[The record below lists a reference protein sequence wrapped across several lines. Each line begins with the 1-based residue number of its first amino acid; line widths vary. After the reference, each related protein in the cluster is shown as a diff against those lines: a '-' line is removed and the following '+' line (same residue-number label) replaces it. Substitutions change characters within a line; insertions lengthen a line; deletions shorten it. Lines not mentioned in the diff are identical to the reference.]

1 MYVRILLGITLSLT
15 ISSIVCAEKL
25 VDFRRDVQPV
35 LEVRC
40 LSCHGPDKAKNDFRV
55 DDPDMMGDYIEPGDL
70 ESSSLW
76 TDYLITDD
84 PSLKMPPASDTH
96 HEGMTAAELATIK
109 LWIEEGAD
117 HDWFTPDPAGE
128 SETTDVAAEATT
140 PVSELS
146 TPYKV
151 WLFQGLFHP
160 AMTHLPVGLLS
171 ISLVFLVLSVF
182 AGKSFE
188 SAAFHCLWVGALG
201 AVMACVS
208 GWSYAIH
215 EGYGMSFSFSSD
227 IDRHRWLGVIL
238 AAGSLALIPIAYQAV
253 KGGTGNAKMKTGWF
267 LGALVVAMCVS
278 IVGFQGGELVYG
290 EGHYEKEFN
299 HLFLTDNTPP
309 TPEATDV
316 EAAAVE
322 VEEVAEPEASQ

>member
-1 MYVRILLGITLSLT
+1 MYVRILLGFTLSLT
-15 ISSIVCAEKL
+15 ISSIVSAEKL
-25 VDFRRDVQPV
+25 IDFRRDVQPV
-35 LEVRC
+35 LESRC

-84 PSLKMPPASDTH
+84 TSLKMPPPSDTH
-96 HEGMTAAELATIK
+96 HEGMTAAELALIK
-109 LWIEEGAD
+109 MWIEEGAE
-117 HDWFTPDPAGE
+117 HDWYTPEAASETETPD
-128 SETTDVAAEATT
+128 VAPAEATT
-140 PVSELS
+140 SVAELS

-151 WLFQGLFHP
+151 FLFQGLFHP

-171 ISLVFLVLSVF
+171 VSLVFLVLSLF
-182 AGKSFE
+182 AGKSFQ

-208 GWSYAIH
+208 GWSYAVH
-215 EGYGMSFSFSSD
+215 EGYGMSFSFNSD

-253 KGGTGNAKMKTGWF
+253 KGETGNAKMKAGWF

-290 EGHYEKEFN
+290 EGHYEKEFD
-299 HLFLTDNTPP
+299 HLFLTDNTP
-309 TPEATDV
+309 TAAEAA

-322 VEEVAEPEASQ
+322 VEEVSETESSE

>member
-15 ISSIVCAEKL
+15 LSSLACAEKL

-35 LEVRC
+35 LEARC
-40 LSCHGPDKAKNDFRV
+40 LACHGPDKAKNDFRV

-84 PSLKMPPASDTH
+84 PSLKMPPANDTH

-117 HDWFTPDPAGE
+117 HDWYTPAPAT
-128 SETTDVAAEATT
+128 ETETAEVVAEAAT

-146 TPYKV
+146 TSYKV

-201 AVMACVS
+201 AIMACVS
-208 GWSYAIH
+208 GWSYAVH
-215 EGYGMSFSFSSD
+215 EGYATSFSFNSD

-253 KGGTGNAKMKTGWF
+253 KGETGNVKMKMGWF

-290 EGHYEKEFN
+290 EGHYEKEFE
-299 HLFLTDNTPP
+299 HLFLTDNTP
-309 TPEATDV
+309 EAT
-316 EAAAVE
+316 EAAAEE
-322 VEEVAEPEASQ
+322 VEEVAETESSQ

>member
-1 MYVRILLGITLSLT
+1 MYVRIILGITLSLT
-15 ISSIVCAEKL
+15 VLSIVKADKL

-35 LEVRC
+35 LLARC
-40 LSCHGPDKAKNDFRV
+40 IECHGPEKAKNDFRV
-55 DDPDMMGDYIEPGDL
+55 DDAETMSYYVEPGDL

-76 TDYLITDD
+76 NDYLITDD
-84 PSLKMPPASDTH
+84 PSLKMPPADSPH
-96 HEGMTAAELATIK
+96 SAGMTAAELATIK

-117 HDWFTPDPAGE
+117 FDWSTPTT
-128 SETTDVAAEATT
+128 ETEKEEVVTVT

-146 TPYKV
+146 VPYKV

-171 ISLVFLVLSVF
+171 ISFVFLILSKF
-182 AGKSFE
+182 GGTSFQ

-201 AVMACVS
+201 ACIACVS

-215 EGYGMSFSFSSD
+215 EGYGLSFSLNND

-238 AAGSLALIPIAYQAV
+238 AIGSLALVPVAYKAV
-253 KGGTGNAKMKTGWF
+253 NSEEGNRKMKLGWF
-267 LGALVVAMCVS
+267 LGACVVAICVS

-290 EGHYEKEFN
+290 EGHYEEEFD
-299 HLFLTDNTPP
+299 HLFLSDDAEEVTETEVTE
-309 TPEATDV
+309 TPET
-316 EAAAVE
+316 
-322 VEEVAEPEASQ
+322 EASE

>member
-15 ISSIVCAEKL
+15 VFSIVRAEKL

-35 LEVRC
+35 LQARC
-40 LSCHGPDKAKNDFRV
+40 IECHGPEKAKNDFRV
-55 DDPDMMGDYIEPGDL
+55 DDPESMSYYIEPGDL

-76 TDYLITDD
+76 NDYLITDD
-84 PSLKMPPASDTH
+84 PSLKMPPVNDTH

-117 HDWFTPDPAGE
+117 HDWSTPTT
-128 SETTDVAAEATT
+128 ETEKEVTEEVVT

-171 ISLVFLVLSVF
+171 ISLVFLVLSKF
-182 AGKSFE
+182 AGSSFE

-201 AVMACVS
+201 AVMACMS
-208 GWSYAIH
+208 GWAYAIH
-215 EGYGMSFSFSSD
+215 EGYGLSFSLD
-227 IDRHRWLGVIL
+227 NNIDRHRWLGVIL
-238 AAGSLALIPIAYQAV
+238 AVGSLALIPVAFKAV
-253 KGGTGNAKMKTGWF
+253 KSESSGKLKLGWF
-267 LGALVVAMCVS
+267 LGALLIAGCVS

-290 EGHYEKEFN
+290 EGHYEKEFD
-299 HLFLTDNTPP
+299 HLFLSDNTPA
-309 TPEATDV
+309 AT

-322 VEEVAEPEASQ
+322 VEEVAETDESE